1 MGTCPGHVTPGGVSF
16 LGPGLAVSL
25 VLVLLATPCTSQ
37 CAWGQV
43 PSHLGVLDSLS
54 EKKVGVE
61 GAGRIAAVHTGKH
74 KNGYTVSAPP
84 WPVVAGRKV
93 GKGPSAPELGC
104 RNSQASL
111 PTCACRHLLNVTWE
125 GRDFSFSPGGYLVQP
140 TMVVIALNRH
150 RLWEMVRR
158 G

>member
-74 KNGYTVSAPP
+74 KNGYTVSAPRGQWWLGGRWGRGRLP
-84 WPVVAGRKV
+84 LSWAAGIPRLLSPRV
-93 GKGPSAPELGC
+93 RAG
-104 RNSQASL
+104 
-111 PTCACRHLLNVTWE
+111 TC
-125 GRDFSFSPGGYLVQP
+125 
-140 TMVVIALNRH
+140 
-150 RLWEMVRR
+150 
-158 G
+158 